1 MKKYRALKLIFLFLL
16 LGVIGIVAYY
26 VMNPKKTLVLIL
38 PSLNEIKNVQINLKS
53 DSALVKLFVVVQNKM
68 PYKIMMDT
76 LHFEIEL
83 EGHKLAEETIPL
95 NIGQSKFGKDTI
107 ALPIHL
113 STKEIK
119 KVIGN
124 LQGQDSTYLT
134 ANFYVVYNT
143 FWGIQH
149 LRYNQKIKIA
159 TPIPPQI
166 KILKVK
172 QHSYNFRN
180 KTSEATIKLEIIN
193 KGKYIDLQL
202 NDIHYNLQIKDKFL
216 SKGVYNQ
223 AINVKHSSSLLVDIP
238 VVIKY
243 NKPLKTLWLV
253 ARNEDKLKYKLN
265 IKLNVRVNNMENI
278 NVIPVEL
285 DAVGNIELV
294 K

>member
-1 MKKYRALKLIFLFLL
+1 MGRTLKFLFLFL
-16 LGVIGIVAYY
+16 ILVVIAVVSYY
-26 VMNPKKTLVLIL
+26 VLNPKKALTLIL
-38 PSLNEIKNVQINLKS
+38 PSLNEIKNININLKS

-83 EGHKLAEETIPL
+83 DGHKLAKETIPV

-124 LQGQDSTYLT
+124 LRGQDSTYLT
-134 ANFYVVYNT
+134 ANFYIVYNT
-143 FWGIQH
+143 FLGTQT

-193 KGKYIDLQL
+193 NGKYIDLQL
-202 NDIHYNLQIKDKFL
+202 NDIQYNLQIKDKFL
-216 SKGVYNQ
+216 SKGVY
-223 AINVKHSSSLLVDIP
+223 AHSINVKHSSSLLVDIP

-243 NKPLKTLWLV
+243 HKPLKTLWLV
-253 ARNEDKLKYKLN
+253 ARNEDKLEYKLN
-265 IKLNVRVNNMENI
+265 IKLNVRVNNLENI

-285 DAVGNIELV
+285 DAIGNIELV